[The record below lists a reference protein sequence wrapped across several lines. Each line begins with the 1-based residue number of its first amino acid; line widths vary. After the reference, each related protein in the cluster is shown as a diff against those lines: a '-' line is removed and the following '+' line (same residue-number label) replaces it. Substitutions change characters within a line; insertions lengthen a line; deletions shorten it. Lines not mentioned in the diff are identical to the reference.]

1 MDTEALAVFGDVRK
15 GIGIRQVLVL
25 NTTQTP
31 YIERRCLALAAS
43 RIPQT
48 NRIETLMSA
57 ETPAA
62 FVAISNFEVS
72 DLDFSGILG
81 KGLGARA
88 ARPVVQLMDFF
99 KCRSILK
106 RLRCACHYKPI
117 HAK

>member
-1 MDTEALAVFGDVRK
+1 MRLRAT
-15 GIGIRQVLVL
+15 
-25 NTTQTP
+25 
-31 YIERRCLALAAS
+31 

-48 NRIETLMSA
+48 IRIETLMSA

-81 KGLGARA
+81 KGLGGGARA

-106 RLRCACHYKPI
+106 RLRCARHYKPI